1 MKRYFIFVTIILG
14 MIAPSVLAQTAKQ
27 KVAVYV
33 TGEADSGYKKV
44 IGSKLVTGIT
54 RSEGY
59 TAIERTSDF
68 LAELNKEQDYQMSG
82 AVSDNQIARLGQQF
96 GVRYVLVADISEVFE
111 SMFISAR
118 MIDVQTAQIT
128 NSTEADAVVDNME
141 SLTKIAENIVL
152 RLLYVKEYAKDE
164 IKVLGPFSTVKDLVY
179 CTVPENYRIA
189 TKDEVVKIIKNNQ
202 IISKRTYLPIYTDIG
217 SKSTEKHQDFWVY
230 PNGKGKGIERMDR
243 LYNQVVCTYTFIK
256 DVDLTSA
263 LNSTF
268 YIDDLY
274 YAYYG
279 MFNFDGDSTIGL
291 SDMSTN
297 PTITPGYVYVIKKE
311 EKE

>member
-1 MKRYFIFVTIILG
+1 MKRYFIFVAIILG

-128 NSTEADAVVDNME
+128 NSTESDAVVDNME

-202 IISKRTYLPIYTDIG
+202 IISKRTYLPIYTDIW
-217 SKSTEKHQDFWVY
+217 SESTLKLQYFTQVY
-230 PNGKGKGIERMDR
+230 PKGNGSERQER
-243 LYNQVVCTYTFIK
+243 PYKQVVCTYTFIK

-268 YIDDLY
+268 YSDDQYYTYYSIWNSDGYSTRGLY
-274 YAYYG
+274 
-279 MFNFDGDSTIGL
+279 
-291 SDMSTN
+291 DMSTN

-311 EKE
+311 